1 MRRVFTFVALVWA
14 LALVVVIAITGSATA
29 QTSPGWSGPTAGQN
43 GTVPTAGQWNA
54 IFASKQDYLGAAP
67 ILQGVGPYKVPV
79 RTAIAT
85 TDTLS
90 GSDYFVCPL
99 NTSTAATENL
109 PSSPTLGLSYL
120 IKDCGGLAGSH
131 NITVSGNGNNIDGA
145 STFVMNVA
153 YQSAAFTWNGTQWS
167 IN

>member
-1 MRRVFTFVALVWA
+1 MRWKGRLNALGVALLA
-14 LALVVVIAITGSATA
+14 LALVASPARA
-29 QTSPGWSGPTAGQN
+29 QTSPGFSGPPN
-43 GTVPTAGQWNA
+43 PTVPTAGQWNA
-54 IFASKQDYLGAAP
+54 LFASKQDYLGAPP
-67 ILQGVGPYKVPV
+67 IIQGVGPYKVPV

-85 TDTLS
+85 TDTLT

-109 PSSPTLGLSYL
+109 PASPTLGLSYL
-120 IKDCGGLAGSH
+120 IKDCGGNAGSH
-131 NITVSGNGNNIDGA
+131 SITVSGNGSNIDGA
-145 STFVMNVA
+145 STYVMSVA